1 MTQETSQ
8 WLIDNLRIGYTDERG
23 PAWWA
28 AGTDDYLVN
37 GSHFPGSVPDAE
49 VRKILGVPLVEGT
62 VNTVYTG
69 TDGQRQV
76 AADDS
81 RKTIV
86 RADTGDILGIFRSG
100 YQIHGY
106 QQWTADQL
114 AAITD
119 QGRGELGVA
128 SVGLL
133 KRGAVAFIQAKL
145 EGTGMEVAGYGYTP
159 FILAAT
165 SCDGS
170 LASSY
175 ATGVVGAVCDN
186 TLTAALRSAHSKLKV
201 KHSRK
206 SAGRL
211 AEVRDALGLVY
222 TAGEDFAASVEE
234 LVNVEISE
242 KDFSAWMDE
251 IAGPVPAD
259 KGASRTMNL
268 SKRQDYAELRSDPK
282 VKPWDGT
289 AFGLIQLD
297 NTFRTWSRTVK
308 GADGGRIE
316 RNMVNTVTGVGDR
329 EDAAAMAAIDKI
341 LAKRSTHALA
351 AA

>member
-1 MTQETSQ
+1 MTQETSR
-8 WLIDNLRIGYTDERG
+8 WLAENLRIGYTDERG

-28 AGTDDYLVN
+28 AGTDQYLTD
-37 GSHFPGSVPDAE
+37 GSHFPGSVPEAE

-62 VNTVYTG
+62 VNTVYRDTE
-69 TDGQRQV
+69 DQRQV
-76 AADDS
+76 AEDKS

-86 RADTGDILGIFRSG
+86 RADTGDILGIFKSG
-100 YQIHGY
+100 YKIHGY
-106 QQWTADQL
+106 QEWTADQL

-119 QGRGELGVA
+119 QGHGELGVA

-133 KRGAVAFIQAKL
+133 KKGAVAFIQAKL
-145 EGTGMEVAGYGYTP
+145 EGTGLEVAGYEYTP

-175 ATGVVGAVCDN
+175 ATGVIGAVCDN
-186 TLTAALRSAHSKLKV
+186 TLAAALRSAHSKLKV
-201 KHSRK
+201 KHSRN
-206 SAGRL
+206 SAGRIG
-211 AEVRDALGLVY
+211 EVRDALGLVY

-234 LVNVEISE
+234 LVNVDISE
-242 KDFSAWMDE
+242 ADFAAWMDE

-259 KGASRTMNL
+259 KGASRTLNL

-282 VKPWDGT
+282 VRPWDGT
-289 AFGLIQLD
+289 AFGLVQLD
-297 NTFRTWSRTVK
+297 NTYRTWTRTVK
-308 GADGGRIE
+308 GADGGRME
-316 RNMVNTVTGVGDR
+316 RNLVNTVTGVGDR

-341 LAKRSTHALA
+341 MARRSTFALA